1 MTPRTTVAVLSVVAI
16 AIGVF
21 LVFSGLMAQPGFVTP
36 DGTAC
41 DPSADLKR
49 YVLED
54 CLPAEPEGDPLG
66 TPLAG
71 LGLLGLIYARLLM
84 PPTGPR

>member
-1 MTPRTTVAVLSVVAI
+1 MTPRTTVAVLSVAAI
-16 AIGVF
+16 AVGTF

-36 DGTAC
+36 DGSAC
-41 DPSADLKR
+41 DPTADLQR

-54 CLPAEPEGDPLG
+54 CLPAEPEGHPLG
-66 TPLAG
+66 VPLAG

-84 PPTGPR
+84 PGQRS

>member
-1 MTPRTTVAVLSVVAI
+1 MTPRTTVAVLSVAAI
-16 AIGVF
+16 AVGTF

-36 DGTAC
+36 GGSAC

-66 TPLAG
+66 APLSG

-84 PPTGPR
+84 PGQRS